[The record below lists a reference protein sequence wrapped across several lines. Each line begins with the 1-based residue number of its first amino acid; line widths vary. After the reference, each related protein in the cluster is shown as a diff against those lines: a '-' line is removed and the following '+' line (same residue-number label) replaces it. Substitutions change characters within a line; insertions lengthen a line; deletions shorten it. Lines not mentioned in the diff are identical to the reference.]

1 MAKFIPKRKP
11 ISAPRIMVLG
21 FAGLILLG
29 ALLLML
35 PISSAQNEFTPF
47 LDALFTSTTA
57 TCPNCRIA
65 IKMLDEAGI
74 PYEKVLA
81 EDVPELAAKLG
92 IHQAPTLVSGGQLY
106 TGAGAIKKFIS
117 Q

>member
-1 MAKFIPKRKP
+1 MEKSTQPNPKKP
-11 ISAPRIMVLG
+11 
-21 FAGLILLG
+21 
-29 ALLLML
+29 
-35 PISSAQNEFTPF
+35 
-47 LDALFTSTTA
+47 DALMAEEKGCADCDKTLLFTTA

-65 IKMLDEAGI
+65 VKMLDDAGI

-106 TGAGAIKKFIS
+106 TGPGAIKKFIA